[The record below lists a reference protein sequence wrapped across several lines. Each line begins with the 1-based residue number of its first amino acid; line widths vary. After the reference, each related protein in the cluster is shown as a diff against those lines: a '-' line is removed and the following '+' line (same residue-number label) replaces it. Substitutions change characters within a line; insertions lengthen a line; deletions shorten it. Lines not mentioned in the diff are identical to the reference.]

1 MLAPEK
7 LFKTQSIDDKT
18 LVTNSNKTHN
28 SKSQFDKLQMPQ
40 KSFYR
45 DDICNGHQLRNIRFA
60 QIVNYPQA
68 IKRAPMQRKCISQ
81 ERENCMAKEP
91 YNILHVES

>member
-1 MLAPEK
+1 MLASEK

-45 DDICNGHQLRNIRFA
+45 DDICNGH
-60 QIVNYPQA
+60 
-68 IKRAPMQRKCISQ
+68 
-81 ERENCMAKEP
+81 
-91 YNILHVES
+91 